1 MCTFPGLR
9 LKPMPTSEMEAYRE
23 YTALGD
29 LNGDFENL
37 PPRGKLLRYFG
48 KIALVLWEIAQV
60 LWEIAQVLWE
70 NCSSTLGKLLRYFGK
85 LLRYFGKINCLSPSQ
100 YLC

>member
-48 KIALVLWEIAQV
+48 K
-60 LWEIAQVLWE
+60 
-70 NCSSTLGKLLRYFGK
+70 LLRYFGK
-85 LLRYFGKINCLSPSQ
+85 LLRYFGKIAQVLWENCSGTLGNCSGT
-100 YLC
+100 LGK

>member
-1 MCTFPGLR
+1 
-9 LKPMPTSEMEAYRE
+9 MPTSELEAYRE

-48 KIALVLWEIAQV
+48 KIAQVLWEIAQV
-60 LWEIAQVLWE
+60 LWEIAQVPVLRE
-70 NCSSTLGKLLRYFGK
+70 NKLSLPLTVLVLAISLFILYK
-85 LLRYFGKINCLSPSQ
+85 LT
-100 YLC
+100 

>member
-9 LKPMPTSEMEAYRE
+9 LKPLPTGEMEAYRE

-48 KIALVLWEIAQV
+48 KIAQV

-70 NCSSTLGKLLRYFGK
+70 NKLSLPLTVLVLAISLFILYK
-85 LLRYFGKINCLSPSQ
+85 LT
-100 YLC
+100 